1 MEEVEAATGRR
12 PVEWL
17 LEHAGLDRRW
27 CSIHCTNITDSEVV
41 KLANSGA
48 VASVCSIMESN
59 LVDKIFN
66 GTLYLDSSGSIAVD
80 TDSNAQVAQVGEF
93 RTLEYSQ
100 RLSANCR
107 SALAVRS
114 HSVGRSLL
122 GACAEGGA

>member
-48 VASVCSIMESN
+48 VASVCSIMESS
-59 LVDKIFN
+59 LGDGIFN
-66 GTLYLDSSGSIAVD
+66 GTLYLDSDGSIAVG
-80 TDSNAQVAQVGEF
+80 TDSNAQVAQE
-93 RTLEYSQ
+93 
-100 RLSANCR
+100 R
-107 SALAVRS
+107 SADPPVKSCPER
-114 HSVGRSLL
+114 LL
-122 GACAEGGA
+122 I